1 MFQIATLDGWERIA
15 RSLFYSHENGNQDES
30 DEFSEDADLD
40 FGVVLFFTSFICL
53 VVFVMLP
60 VVVAVLLE
68 NFSLASHRCACV
80 WCMLCVS
87 VCMTMRAARPNC
99 IPG

>member
-15 RSLFYSHENGNQDES
+15 RSLFYSHENDEVEDAS
-30 DEFSEDADLD
+30 NFSEDATLD
-40 FGVVLFFTSFICL
+40 IGVVIFFTSFICL

-68 NFSLASHRCACV
+68 NFSMASHRCVCV
-80 WCMLCVS
+80 C
-87 VCMTMRAARPNC
+87 A
-99 IPG
+99 

>member
-15 RSLFYSHENGNQDES
+15 RSLFYSNENSEVEDASN
-30 DEFSEDADLD
+30 FSEDATLD
-40 FGVVLFFTSFICL
+40 FGVVIFFTSFIVL

-68 NFSLASHRCACV
+68 NFSMASHRE
-80 WCMLCVS
+80 S
-87 VCMTMRAARPNC
+87 GP
-99 IPG
+99 P

>member
-15 RSLFYSHENGNQDES
+15 RSLFYSNEVEDASN
-30 DEFSEDADLD
+30 FSEDATLD
-40 FGVVLFFTSFICL
+40 FGVVIFFTSFIVL

-68 NFSLASHRCACV
+68 NFSMASHRCVCV
-80 WCMLCVS
+80 C
-87 VCMTMRAARPNC
+87 A
-99 IPG
+99 

>member
-15 RSLFYSHENGNQDES
+15 RSLFYSNENSEVEDASN
-30 DEFSEDADLD
+30 FSEDATLD
-40 FGVVLFFTSFICL
+40 FGVVIFFTSFIVL

-68 NFSLASHRCACV
+68 NFSMASHRCVCV
-80 WCMLCVS
+80 C
-87 VCMTMRAARPNC
+87 A
-99 IPG
+99 